1 MFASVQGRTPFTWQ
15 RGFLEL
21 LPAIQRFAR
30 FAFRHLDPAG
40 RDEAVAEATAIALVA
55 YRRLVDRGRQS
66 IAYASPLAR
75 YAVLHVR
82 SGRRVGGP
90 QDHADVL
97 SRVAQQRHGFQVNSL
112 HRADHA
118 RAPWVEKLVVEDR
131 RATPADVAATRIDFC
146 SWLATL
152 PRRQRE
158 IARVLASGETT
169 KTAARQ
175 FAVTE
180 GRISQVRRELAESWA
195 RHQGETVAG

>member
-1 MFASVQGRTPFTWQ
+1 MTLMAQQKSRCSWQ
-15 RGFLEL
+15 RGFLDL

-55 YRRLVDRGRQS
+55 YRRLVQRGRQS
-66 IAYASPLAR
+66 IAYATPLAR

-90 QDHADVL
+90 QDHTDVL
-97 SRVAQQRHGFQVNSL
+97 SRVAQQRHGFQVVSF

-118 RAPWVEKLVVEDR
+118 RAPWVEQLVVEDR
-131 RATPADVAATRIDFC
+131 RATPADVAATRIDFRA
-146 SWLATL
+146 WLTKL

-169 KTAARQ
+169 KTAARK
-175 FAVTE
+175 FVVTE

-195 RHQGETVAG
+195 RHQGETVAV